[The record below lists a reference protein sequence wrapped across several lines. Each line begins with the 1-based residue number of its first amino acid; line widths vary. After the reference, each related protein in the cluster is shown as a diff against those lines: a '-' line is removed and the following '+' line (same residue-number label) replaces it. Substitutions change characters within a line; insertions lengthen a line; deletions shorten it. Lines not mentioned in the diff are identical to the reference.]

1 MSDDPSA
8 GEGALGR
15 VTAPDAVILER
26 ALPAA
31 IERVWTYLTDPR
43 YLSAWLAGGTI
54 DLRAGGRVELDFAH
68 FKCPGRGIVQGTM
81 SGVITELEPPH
92 LLTYSWRESAGTGPG
107 GPESLITFRLR
118 AIDDRQ
124 THLTL
129 THRLI
134 RRQELPGI
142 AAGWHVHL
150 AVLADRFTER
160 EPAHFMSRWAT
171 LEPEYRKLHEWFC
184 SAKEQP
190 PV

>member
-8 GEGALGR
+8 REGALGK

-26 ALPAA
+26 VLPAA

-68 FKCPGRGIVQGTM
+68 FKCPGRESVQGTM
-81 SGVITELEPPH
+81 SGVITELDPPH
-92 LLTYSWRESAGTGPG
+92 LLTYSWRESTTTGPG
-107 GPESLITFRLR
+107 GPESLVSFRLR

-124 THLTL
+124 THLIL
-129 THRLI
+129 SHRLI
-134 RRQELPGI
+134 RPQELPGI

-150 AVLADRFTER
+150 AVLVDRFTER

-171 LEPEYRKLHEWFC
+171 LEREYRELHEWIG
-184 SAKEQP
+184 SGKEQP